1 VRTGI
6 LVLGYHRDD
15 GAPGIAPLALACVR
29 RAERLA
35 SDVTVAVVVC
45 SGFAREGGEP
55 EGRLMRDAWDG
66 PPVEVVA
73 ETHARDTVDN
83 AALSLPLLRERGIE
97 RVVVV
102 CAASHAPRVR
112 LLLPGFF
119 ARHGMST
126 RVVPVWR
133 PFPLRRVVWEVK
145 ALRWVPSFR
154 RRLAGD

>member
-15 GAPGIAPLALACVR
+15 GAPGISTLALACVR

-35 SDVTVAVVVC
+35 GEVPVAVVVC
-45 SGFAREGGEP
+45 SGFARSGGEP
-55 EGRLMRDAWDG
+55 EGASMREAWAG
-66 PPVEVVA
+66 PPIEVVA
-73 ETHARDTVDN
+73 ETQAHDTVEN
-83 AALSLPLLRERGIE
+83 ATLALPLLRERGVE

-112 LLLPGFF
+112 LLLSGFF
-119 ARHGMST
+119 ARHGIAA

-133 PFPLRRVVWEVK
+133 PFPLRRVWWELK
-145 ALRWVPSFR
+145 ALRWVPAFR
-154 RRLAGD
+154 RRLAG

>member
-1 VRTGI
+1 MRTGI

-15 GAPGIAPLALACVR
+15 GLPGIVPLALACVR
-29 RAERLA
+29 RAERLVGEA
-35 SDVTVAVVVC
+35 PVAVVVC
-45 SGFAREGGEP
+45 SGFARGGGEP
-55 EGRLMRDAWDG
+55 EGALMRDAWAG

-73 ETHARDTVDN
+73 ETEARDTVEN
-83 AALSLPLLRERGIE
+83 ATRSLPLLRERGVE

-119 ARHGMST
+119 ERHGMSV

-133 PFPLRRVVWEVK
+133 PFPPRRVWWELK
-145 ALRWVPSFR
+145 ALRWVPDFR